1 MTIIIFTDRDCEYD
15 EESEAACEDRMDD
28 ILNGYCLS
36 TTYVT
41 TPPFTAENGGR
52 ASASERDQDANGTT
66 LGPVIAL
73 GVLFCI
79 SVLLLATVT
88 IGWVCSCRYVMTK
101 RDAKRSTV
109 ELKG

>member
-1 MTIIIFTDRDCEYD
+1 
-15 EESEAACEDRMDD
+15 MDAVFD
-28 ILNGYCLS
+28 SYCSLS
-36 TTYVT
+36 TTFAT
-41 TPPFTAENGGR
+41 ASTPGFESTIMSMTSSGPTNFESGSG
-52 ASASERDQDANGTT
+52 ASASERDDDANGTT

-88 IGWVCSCRYVMTK
+88 IGWACTCRYVMTK
-101 RDAKRSTV
+101 RYAKRSTV